1 MTQSLSDNLLDLL
14 DQMVTCS
21 DSDSDSDS
29 ESSANSTGAGD
40 DIS

>member
-21 DSDSDSDS
+21 DSDSDS
-29 ESSANSTGAGD
+29 ESSANSTGTGD

>member
-21 DSDSDSDS
+21 DSDSDS